1 MLAGDLQHTLGHL
14 PIRRG
19 VVILIPTGHR
29 LSGRFGILYLRPP
42 VEHPCRGQY
51 LHRTQES
58 LFQILAVIVDAGQP
72 LDRFSDFRQ
81 RVNIPFLGQRIL
93 LGPRLEGSFLL
104 LLALL
109 NTQFEDAARLA
120 DRILPVVRRRGVFR
134 SILNTYLV
142 AGSHILLEDG
152 LALAAD
158 KDPVGVRN
166 VQHVVDLVRSH
177 ITLRGTREP
186 HDHGE
191 ITLLVAVERNL
202 QELLGLV
209 RAVFGRIIRRP
220 VILSGIDAKH
230 REIACMARPHPIIG
244 VTAELAD
251 RSRGRSHQT
260 HVGIDLDHEGEILVP
275 FEEGLDLH
283 RHAGVGLLQRSG
295 QAGDILRGDPFVFLL
310 PGRGRHV
317 AQNIRSHVADRTDET
332 HLEPRGGNL
341 LLARH
346 GPKAVLQV
354 VVFDRRQGLYR
365 SVAAVVVGEQQ
376 AVGRND
382 LARAAAAENDD
393 RILERRFVDAVNIL
407 GRKFASARLHVPDI
421 HFLQVRQHPHAFVCR
436 RGQRHAR
443 RCNQ

>member
-1 MLAGDLQHTLGHL
+1 
-14 PIRRG
+14 
-19 VVILIPTGHR
+19 
-29 LSGRFGILYLRPP
+29 
-42 VEHPCRGQY
+42 
-51 LHRTQES
+51 
-58 LFQILAVIVDAGQP
+58 
-72 LDRFSDFRQ
+72 
-81 RVNIPFLGQRIL
+81 
-93 LGPRLEGSFLL
+93 
-104 LLALL
+104 
-109 NTQFEDAARLA
+109 
-120 DRILPVVRRRGVFR
+120 
-134 SILNTYLV
+134 
-142 AGSHILLEDG
+142 
-152 LALAAD
+152 
-158 KDPVGVRN
+158 
-166 VQHVVDLVRSH
+166 
-177 ITLRGTREP
+177 
-186 HDHGE
+186 
-191 ITLLVAVERNL
+191 
-202 QELLGLV
+202 
-209 RAVFGRIIRRP
+209 
-220 VILSGIDAKH
+220 
-230 REIACMARPHPIIG
+230 MAWPHPIIG

-251 RSRGRSHQT
+251 RSRGRPHQA

-275 FEEGLDLH
+275 FEERLDLH
-283 RHAGVGLLQRSG
+283 RHAGVGLPQRSG

-365 SVAAVVVGEQQ
+365 PVAAVVVGEQQ